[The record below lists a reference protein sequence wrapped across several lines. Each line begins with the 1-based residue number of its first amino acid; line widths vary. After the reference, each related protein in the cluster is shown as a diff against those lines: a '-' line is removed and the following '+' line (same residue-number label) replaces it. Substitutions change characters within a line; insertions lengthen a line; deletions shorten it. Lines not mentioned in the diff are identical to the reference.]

1 MKTQLVFLVGTNPLP
16 IWVAWHHLCPK
27 LQPVQ
32 VRFVHTKDTTDEMN
46 RLKEFCR
53 SDEFRLLDAVQTSPG
68 DPGTIRKDI
77 NDVCRAISNEDT
89 NLHVHYT
96 GGTKAMAV
104 ETVVTVQSLLPSQDD
119 WTTSYLDPRASGG
132 PAIID
137 RRGRVWVQDAR
148 IGIDANLRQVAQLNG
163 FKIAP
168 FRHRYRRHDSSTEI
182 KGPKEPDPDELKMG
196 EKALSNPK
204 CRDGGKWLEFG
215 AYGSLKKALK
225 SISDENRQRSNYAL
239 FHSVCIKRTGSK
251 EWDKCFE
258 LDVVVVLGYQIVVV
272 SCSSTLQQHIIK
284 QKAMEVTVRARQLGG
299 DEARA
304 VVLCCASASVAR
316 RVQDEVQDEMGSA
329 DIPLQVWGKDRL
341 KNLSQAFNGFLQ
353 DLYWR

>member
-16 IWVAWHHLCPK
+16 VWVAWRHLCPK

-46 RLKEFCR
+46 RLKDLCR
-53 SDEFRLLDAVQTSPG
+53 SDEFRLLDAVQTSSGNPNA
-68 DPGTIRKDI
+68 IRKDVSDI
-77 NDVCRAISNEDT
+77 CRAISNDDT
-89 NLHVHYT
+89 HLHVHYT
-96 GGTKAMAV
+96 GGTKVMAV
-104 ETVVTVQSLLPSQDD
+104 ETVATIQSAWSSQA

-148 IGIDANLRQVAQLNG
+148 IGIDANLHRVAQLNG

-168 FRHRYRRHDSSTEI
+168 FRHRHQRHEPSIEI
-182 KGPKEPDPDELKMG
+182 KGPSEPDPDELKMG
-196 EKALSNPK
+196 EKALSNPE
-204 CRDGGKWLEFG
+204 CRDSNGKWLEFG
-215 AYGSLKKALK
+215 AYGSLKEALGR
-225 SISDENRQRSNYAL
+225 ISDENRQRANYAL
-239 FHSVCIKRTGSK
+239 FHSVCIKRTEAK
-251 EWDKCFE
+251 EWGKRFE
-258 LDVVVVLGYQIVVV
+258 LDVVAVLGYQIVVV
-272 SCSSTLQQHIIK
+272 SCSSTWQQNRIK

-304 VVLCCASASVAR
+304 VVLCCASASGAR

-341 KNLSQAFNGFLQ
+341 KSLPQAFNRFLQ